1 MPALWQVS
9 AIESRSTK
17 AMNYLYTIL
26 ATTGAII
33 AAEIAGDYSLGDFLK
48 DLVIRLIH
56 GGTAAVKASAARLEV
71 RLASIKA
78 RL

>member
-1 MPALWQVS
+1 
-9 AIESRSTK
+9 
-17 AMNYLYTIL
+17 MNYLYTIL

-33 AAEIAGDYSLGDFLK
+33 VAEIAGDYSLGDFLK
-48 DLVIRLIH
+48 DLVIRIAH
-56 GGTAAVKASAARLEV
+56 GGIAAVKASAARLEA